1 MKISIIT
8 ATYNS
13 AATVG
18 DTMRSILNQTHQDWE
33 VVLVDGLSQDN
44 TLDIVNQI
52 FMGGGSSIS

>member
-18 DTMRSILNQTHQDWE
+18 DTMRSIMRQTFKDVE
-33 VVLVDGLSQDN
+33 IVLVDGLSKDN
-44 TLDIVNQI
+44 TLNIVNQTLTW
-52 FMGGGSSIS
+52 GGV